1 MKFQNIFRALGI
13 SLTLFV
19 FIILTTCKKDE
30 LTQEEKLTQHEQK
43 ILTNSEELMPEQIV
57 SILEDH
63 FVTIR
68 NKKDYKLYL
77 DSIEIAID
85 ELKSAVEE
93 NFSLDDFKKA
103 LNSSFSELLKKGSI
117 KCSGLGYAKGI
128 KIDASLAGK
137 VGAGIIA
144 GLKASGGGGIKTI
157 YDFVNLDR
165 QVYYYCFCSDG
176 YTFGAG
182 SAAVLSAGVGFT
194 GINEVITGIRYLD
207 NSSKA
212 DKFEGYE
219 QSKSYSLSSDLVTVF
234 NINPS
239 LGIGTSAKAAADF
252 NGIRNL
258 ELCPQEIIQ
267 IENETKGYSFN
278 VSGSVPDGLG
288 AALTTAFNSNTL
300 GSYATGV
307 PDTYENYADDR
318 TLAGFRMAKELVR
331 ESPLPGLV
339 SSLHIIDLTASSVAV
354 IYGLTE
360 NTDCPS
366 KVPSIGTKPV
376 STFSNTT
383 ASCGG
388 IITYDGRSW
397 VTSRG
402 IIWSTDEN
410 PDWGNKLGFTMD
422 GQGTG
427 EYKSALSNLTANTTY
442 YVRAYATN
450 SAGTGYGSPVKL
462 KTSDTPNYKPLKPIN
477 PFPVNGV
484 TEASTSPTLSW
495 SCSDPDDDPIMYD
508 VYLDTNNPPATKV
521 SSDQANLT
529 FPVSGLS
536 NGVHYFWKVIA
547 KDNHN
552 NSAEGNVWNFT
563 TENPVLVN
571 TFGPND
577 SYLKG
582 QGWTLGY
589 SASDFYVHAIGFVP
603 GISGNVL
610 KYKIAVFRNS
620 EGSKLDAMLLSD
632 SNNRPGALIEKF
644 SFYVPGGSSDLL
656 ISANSI
662 SSPHLVAGTRY
673 WLVVAPPDITEGLFG
688 WYRNPHISGVFN
700 AQSRSW
706 DLVWISCE
714 DAGYTPT
721 LKIEGVAE

>member
-1 MKFQNIFRALGI
+1 MKFHSIFRALSI
-13 SLTLFV
+13 SVTLVV
-19 FIILTTCKKDE
+19 FITITTCKKDE
-30 LTQEEKLTQHEQK
+30 LTQEEKLTLHEQK
-43 ILTNSEELMPEQIV
+43 ILTKSGDLMPEHIV
-57 SILEDH
+57 SMLEDH

-68 NKKDYKLYL
+68 NRKDYSVYL

-93 NFSLDDFKKA
+93 NFSIDEYKKV
-103 LNSSFSELLKKGSI
+103 LNSSFSELQKKSSI
-117 KCSGLGYAKGI
+117 KCIGLGYAKGI
-128 KIDASLAGK
+128 KIDASLAGE
-137 VGAGIIA
+137 VGAGIVA
-144 GLKASGGGGIKTI
+144 RLHSSGGGGVKTI

-182 SAAVLSAGVGFT
+182 SAAVLSAGIGFT

-212 DKFEGYE
+212 DKFEGYG
-219 QSKSYSLSSDLVTVF
+219 QSKSYSLSSDLAAF
-234 NINPS
+234 FDINPS
-239 LGIGTSAKAAADF
+239 LGIGTSAKAVADF
-252 NGIRNL
+252 SGIRNL
-258 ELCPQEIIQ
+258 ELCPQEMIP

-278 VSGSVPDGLG
+278 VSGSLSDGIG
-288 AALTTAFNSNTL
+288 AALTMAFNSNTL
-300 GSYATGV
+300 GSYTTGM
-307 PDTYENYADDR
+307 PDTYENFADDR
-318 TLAGFRMAKELVR
+318 TLAGCRMAKELVL

-339 SSLHIIDLTASSVAV
+339 SSLQSIDLTASSVAV

-360 NTDCPS
+360 STDCPS
-366 KVPSIGTKPV
+366 KIPSIGTKPV

-383 ASCGG
+383 AGCGG

-397 VTSRG
+397 VTKRG

-410 PDWGNKLGFTMD
+410 PDWGNKLGFTID

-427 EYKSALSNLTANTTY
+427 EYNSALSNLIGNTIY

-462 KTSDTPNYKPLKPIN
+462 KTADSPNHMPLKPIN

-484 TEASTSPTLSW
+484 TEVSTSPILSW
-495 SCSDPDDDPIMYD
+495 SCADPDDDPMKYD
-508 VYLDTNNPPATKV
+508 VYLDTNNPPLTKV

-529 FPVSGLS
+529 FHVSGLL

-552 NSAEGNVWNFT
+552 NSVDGNVWNFT

-577 SYLKG
+577 SYLNG

-589 SASDFYVHAIGFVP
+589 SASDFYVHAIGFKP
-603 GISGNVL
+603 GISGNVI
-610 KYKIAVFRNS
+610 KYKIAVFRNT
-620 EGSKLDAMLLSD
+620 EESKLDAMLLSD
-632 SNNRPGALIEKF
+632 SNNRPGALIEKI
-644 SFYVPGGSSDLL
+644 SFNVPNGSTDLL

-662 SSPHLVAGTRY
+662 NHPHLVVGTRY
-673 WLVVAPPDITEGLFG
+673 WLVVAPPDITGGLFG
-688 WYRNPHISGVFN
+688 WYRNPHISGMYN
-700 AQSRSW
+700 AQARSW
-706 DLVWISCE
+706 NLVWITCE
-714 DAGYTPT
+714 DAGFTPV
-721 LKIEGVAE
+721 LKIEGASK